1 MKLGPG
7 GAFGFEK
14 GLVFSQASKATL
26 NSLLNLRTYSAA
38 NLSWPWSLAWIH
50 VLNVETSRRRCWPP
64 RVASSSAWILSVEAC
79 A

>member
-26 NSLLNLRTYSAA
+26 KFVAEPA
-38 NLSWPWSLAWIH
+38 H
-50 VLNVETSRRRCWPP
+50 VLRSQSILA
-64 RVASSSAWILSVEAC
+64 RVPGLDTAAAGCPTWTVGRVVLPMS
-79 A
+79 